1 MTTLADLR
9 ASSLES
15 LEELFRSAPVGP
27 PPRGRFRGE
36 FLTRVDSRLA
46 RSRQG
51 AAVATAFERAPFG
64 IDFDS
69 ATWFFFHPRLRGGR
83 FRIEPSRSRWR
94 ETDVL
99 ALHYD
104 VSRLPGPIRGRL
116 YDEIKPLDA
125 DLVLGLGGLDAPVGD
140 GDLFLFALRRD

>member
-1 MTTLADLR
+1 MMTLADLR
-9 ASSLES
+9 ASPRES
-15 LEELFRSAPVGP
+15 LEDLFRSAPVGP

-69 ATWFFFHPRLRGGR
+69 ATWFFFDPRLRGGH
-83 FRIEPSRSRWR
+83 FRLQASRSRWR

-99 ALHYD
+99 AMHYD
-104 VSRLPGPIRGRL
+104 VSRLPRPIRGRL

-125 DLVLGLGGLDAPVGD
+125 DLILGLGGLNAPVGD
-140 GDLFLFALRRD
+140 GDLFLFALRRG